1 MSSIP
6 DLPLLPAALEERAI
20 SALDHAEEFSNF
32 DRIPIGAASRTRRI
46 SSAMKS
52 RRTTMNQQQNQ
63 GGASQ
68 NMDQAFG
75 EILQGCATCC
85 DGTLRAAQSS
95 GADAEVTRMIEQ
107 ARDLCNQAAQRAK
120 SATR

>member
-1 MSSIP
+1 
-6 DLPLLPAALEERAI
+6 
-20 SALDHAEEFSNF
+20 
-32 DRIPIGAASRTRRI
+32 
-46 SSAMKS
+46 
-52 RRTTMNQQQNQ
+52 MNQHQNQ
-63 GGASQ
+63 GSVSQ
-68 NMDQAFG
+68 NMEAFG

-120 SATR
+120 SATH